1 MDNVITDN
9 TYLGEG
15 KISRLLFKFSVPCI
29 VSLLISALYN
39 LVDQIFIGNSELGY
53 LGNAATGVVF
63 PVLIVTQAF
72 AWCFG
77 DGTAAYISL
86 CQGRRDSS
94 SAHKCVGGAVTVT
107 LAISAALAVLF
118 GIFKTPVLTILGA
131 SEQTMGMAADYM
143 VILLYFFPAY
153 MLTNMLSS
161 VIRAD
166 GSPAYSMAA
175 TSAGA
180 VVNIILDPIFIFALK
195 WGIEGAAWA
204 TVIGQTVSFI
214 LCAVYFFRSKTFR
227 LKLKSFLPDFKILL
241 NAVKLG
247 SSTFITQ
254 TAIVVI
260 ALACN
265 VLLAFYGRQSIYGP
279 DIPISVISIETK
291 VFTIIINIVVGI
303 VLGGQPI
310 LGFNY
315 GAAKYGRVKEAY
327 KKILTATLTVGIVST
342 LVVEIFPRA
351 VISVFGAGDE
361 LYFEFAEKTF
371 RIFLSMVTLT
381 CFVKMTSIFFQAV
394 GQPVK
399 AAASSL
405 IRDLLCF
412 VPLAFILPE
421 FMGIDGVLYAAPI
434 ADVIAA
440 AIAVTLSV
448 VFFKKLKK
456 QEKELLNK
464 KQACDI
470 PAD

>member
-241 NAVKLG
+241 NAIKLG

-260 ALACN
+260 AL
-265 VLLAFYGRQSIYGP
+265 
-279 DIPISVISIETK
+279 
-291 VFTIIINIVVGI
+291 TIIINIVVGI

-399 AAASSL
+399 AAAASL

-470 PAD
+470 PTD